1 MIPDRPSFNA
11 TRLLGVPTPSADPRA
26 GGPDFRY
33 GEDRRGEPAAP
44 LPSRDGVYVMN
55 HFRLALGRVPA

>member
-1 MIPDRPSFNA
+1 VKIGAAN
-11 TRLLGVPTPSADPRA
+11 LPR
-26 GGPDFRY
+26 
-33 GEDRRGEPAAP
+33 P